1 MLTIGLA
8 MLAAV
13 IAMLAIARPR
23 NGQPV
28 DWLRT
33 ELRQQTYGFA
43 LVLLLTFG
51 GLCTATGVGH
61 LGQP

>member
-8 MLAAV
+8 MLAAFV
-13 IAMLAIARPR
+13 AMLAIARPR

-28 DWLRT
+28 GWLQT
-33 ELRQQTYGFA
+33 ESRQQAYGFT

-51 GLCTATGVGH
+51 GLCTATGFGH
-61 LGQP
+61 LNQP